1 MSIKSVLEHYLEKFE
16 TNGTTLT
23 DISFDNLPFLVEK
36 EPVYNMKG
44 QKVSKSY
51 FCQQGKEVVRI
62 KYDRV
67 IGTYNYNGVDYEN
80 VFIGLQK
87 SILYM
92 DWSGAI
98 SHVKNK
104 QFYSF
109 NLEPVYLADGT
120 ETIKGFSSQ
129 KQRQILKSERFSAD
143 DYLSSKNPDL
153 HSALYDA
160 YQSEYNAYLRTG
172 ISTSFVNAMNSE
184 TNTELLAMLN
194 KEVFEYE
201 PMTVK
206 ELIILNLQ

>member
-1 MSIKSVLEHYLEKFE
+1 MSAQLVLNHYLNIFK
-16 TNGTTLT
+16 TLGNLLI
-23 DISFDNLPFLVEK
+23 DIPFDNLSFLIEK
-36 EPVYNMKG
+36 EPIYNMKG

-51 FCQQGKEVVRI
+51 FCKKGKEVIRI

-67 IGTYNYNGVDYEN
+67 IGTYNYKGLDYED

-87 SILYM
+87 TILYM
-92 DWSGAI
+92 DWSGEI
-98 SHVKNK
+98 GYTKKK

-172 ISTSFVNAMNSE
+172 ISTAFVNAMNAE

-194 KEVFEYE
+194 KEVFGYE